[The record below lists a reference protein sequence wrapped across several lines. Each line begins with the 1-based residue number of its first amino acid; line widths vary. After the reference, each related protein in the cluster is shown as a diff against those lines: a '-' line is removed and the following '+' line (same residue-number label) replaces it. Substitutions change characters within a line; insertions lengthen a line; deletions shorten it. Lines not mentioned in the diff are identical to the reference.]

1 MSINRKKHPVLLVA
15 AIVLLCATASYAQE
29 EPTPKGSYIDGVF
42 VENYVYKPQFISA
55 PELKKLIDA
64 KSKDVVI
71 VDTAADLIF
80 EEHHIRGAIS
90 FPYAPTLPQPITLPR
105 NKTLVIYCACNAEE
119 ESIDTASKLAEYGY
133 QNVKVLKGGWA
144 EWLERGYKIDAK
156 ERKGAPGPRTQ
167 VAAGLPPGAPTPSVP
182 ILDVTG
188 TYAGKR
194 TCYVCEFQNDPNVIA
209 FFREANDQTADLIVQ
224 LDKLYRQEQSKKF
237 KAVAILVPGP
247 SVKPWLEQLRKSRD
261 IKIPLTVLASGPNDV
276 GVKLYKLDPKIR
288 NTFLVTRNRLVDS
301 NVSDI
306 ASADFNKVKQA
317 TLSMLTKSTPMKQS
331 KK

>member
-1 MSINRKKHPVLLVA
+1 MSIDRNKPPLFVVA
-15 AIVLLCATASYAQE
+15 AIVLLCATVSYAQE
-29 EPTPKGSYIDGVF
+29 EPQPAGTYIDGVF
-42 VENYVYKPQFISA
+42 VENYVYEPQFISA

-71 VDTAADLIF
+71 VDTAVPLIF
-80 EEHHIRGAIS
+80 EEHHIPGAVN
-90 FPYAPTLPQPITLPR
+90 FPYASALPQPITLPR

-119 ESIDTASKLAEYGY
+119 ESIETATKLAEYGY
-133 QNVKVLKGGWA
+133 QNLKVLKGGWA
-144 EWLERGYKIDAK
+144 GWLDLGYKIEAI
-156 ERKGAPGPRTQ
+156 ERKGAPGPRAE

-209 FFREANDQTADLIVQ
+209 FFRDANDQTAELIVE
-224 LDKLYRQEQSKKF
+224 LDRLYRQEKTNAF

-247 SVKPWLEQLRKSRD
+247 SAKPWLEELRKSRD
-261 IKIPLTVLASGPNDV
+261 IRIPLTVLASGPNDV
-276 GVKLYKLDPKIR
+276 GVRLYKLDPKVR
-288 NTFLVTRNRLVDS
+288 NTFLVTRNRLVDA

-306 ASADFNKVKQA
+306 ASADFDQVRQA
-317 TLSMLTKSTPMKQS
+317 TLSMLTKS